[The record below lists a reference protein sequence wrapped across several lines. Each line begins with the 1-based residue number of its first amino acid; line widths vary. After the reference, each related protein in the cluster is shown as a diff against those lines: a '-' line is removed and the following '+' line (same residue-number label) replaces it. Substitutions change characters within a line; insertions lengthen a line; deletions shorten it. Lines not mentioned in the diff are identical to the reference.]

1 MAKLDVFNVLGT
13 KVADFDVADEVFN
26 IEPHNQAMFDLV
38 LAERASLR
46 QGTHQTKN
54 RSAVKGGGRKPWK
67 QKGTGRARQGSIRS
81 PQWKGGGVV
90 FGPQSERNYTL
101 KINRKL
107 KKLALKSGWTIKFA
121 KKQIFVLEDITFQ
134 KPVTKDFVKMLENL
148 NLKNSKVLMLLSSE
162 EKEFNTYLA
171 ARNISNV
178 VIYRPETVMLDDL
191 LKAQAIIIRGETLR
205 AIEGGLK

>member
-1 MAKLDVFNVLGT
+1 MAKLDIFNVLGT
-13 KVADFDVADEVFN
+13 KVADLEVSDAVFN
-26 IEPHNQAMFDLV
+26 VEPHNQAMFDLV

-101 KINRKL
+101 KINRKIR
-107 KKLALKSGWTIKFA
+107 KLALRSGWTIKFA
-121 KKQIFVLEDITFQ
+121 KKQIYVLDDITFQ
-134 KPVTKDFVKMLENL
+134 KPVTKDFVKMLD
-148 NLKNSKVLMLLSSE
+148 NLKLKNVKVLLLLNSE

-171 ARNISNV
+171 ARNIENV
-178 VIYRPETVMLDDL
+178 LIYRPETVMLDDL
-191 LKAQAIIIRGETLR
+191 LKAQAIVTREETLK